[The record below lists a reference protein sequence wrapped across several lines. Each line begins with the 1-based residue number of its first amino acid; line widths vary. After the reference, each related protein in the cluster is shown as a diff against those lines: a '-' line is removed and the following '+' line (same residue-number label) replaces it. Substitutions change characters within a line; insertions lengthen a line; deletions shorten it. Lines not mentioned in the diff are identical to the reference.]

1 MMQATRNG
9 PSHPEENNNQYVSIH
24 DDGKNMLNISDLRAS
39 GEQSAA
45 AARLR
50 IADVLKTPNR
60 FGFQQN

>member
-9 PSHPEENNNQYVSIH
+9 LNVPEDNNDQYVSIQE
-24 DDGKNMLNISDLRAS
+24 DGRKMNINELRAS
-39 GEQSAA
+39 GDQSAA

-60 FGFQQN
+60 FGFQPN

>member
-9 PSHPEENNNQYVSIH
+9 PNVPEDNNDQHVSIQE
-24 DDGKNMLNISDLRAS
+24 DGRKMNINELRAS
-39 GEQSAA
+39 GDQSAA

-60 FGFQQN
+60 FGFQPN

>member
-9 PSHPEENNNQYVSIH
+9 PNVPEDNNDQYDSIQE
-24 DDGKNMLNISDLRAS
+24 DGRKMNINELRAS
-39 GEQSAA
+39 GDQSAA

-60 FGFQQN
+60 FGFQPN